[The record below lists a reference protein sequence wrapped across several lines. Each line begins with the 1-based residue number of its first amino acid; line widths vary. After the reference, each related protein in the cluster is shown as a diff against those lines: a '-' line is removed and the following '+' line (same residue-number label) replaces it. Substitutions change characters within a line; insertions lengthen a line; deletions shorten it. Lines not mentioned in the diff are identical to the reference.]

1 MKFSPCVIN
10 TLLMSALLAGCAV
23 RSETGDSTEQA
34 EKPSLP
40 VLQLTNQSTTLDHD
54 YAGNLEAV
62 QNVEIRARVSG
73 YLDKILVDEGHPV
86 RKGQLM
92 FQLNAAEYEV
102 EVAKAQASLESAVAQ
117 SKSAEVE
124 MERVK
129 LLVDKNIISTSESK
143 LAKAKMEVAKAS
155 INEAKAAL
163 NNARLRVSLAGIRA
177 PFDGVINR
185 IPFKRGSLIEE
196 GTLLTTVS
204 DLREMYAYFH
214 VSEKEYLTSI
224 KKRLDPTKTTIR
236 EVELLLAD
244 DTHYGPKGL
253 VETTETIF
261 EGNSGTIAFRAR
273 FPNPKHLL
281 RHGATGKVRL
291 TTDVDDALLVPQKA
305 VFEVQDKNYVYVVD
319 AANKVKSRS
328 FIPRSRV
335 DQFYI
340 VQSGLRPGERIVY
353 EGLQNVKDGM
363 TITPQAIHADSLR
376 ALYVTAQ

>member
-1 MKFSPCVIN
+1 MKSFPSIN
-10 TLLMSALLAGCAV
+10 ILLMSVLLAGCSV
-23 RSETGDSTEQA
+23 RSETSDSDQLA

-40 VLQLTNQSTTLDHD
+40 VIQLTNQRTTLDHD
-54 YAGNLEAV
+54 YAGNLEAI
-62 QNVEIRARVSG
+62 QNVEIRARVAG

-117 SKSAEVE
+117 SKSAEIE

-143 LAKAKMEVAKAS
+143 LARAKMEVAKAA

-163 NNARLRVSLAGIRA
+163 DNARLRVSLAGIRA

-196 GTLLTTVS
+196 GALLTTVS

-214 VSEKEYLTSI
+214 VSEKEYLSSI
-224 KKRLDPTKTTIR
+224 KKRLDPTKTTVR

-244 DTHYGPKGL
+244 DSHYAHKGFI
-253 VETTETIF
+253 ETTETIF

-281 RHGATGKVRL
+281 RHGATGKIRL
-291 TTDVDDALLVPQKA
+291 TTEVDDVLLVPQKA

-319 AANKVKSRS
+319 ANNKVKSRS

-363 TITPQAIHADSLR
+363 TIAPQVLTADSLR
-376 ALYVTAQ
+376 AMYVTAQ

>member
-1 MKFSPCVIN
+1 MNGYTCVATSFII
-10 TLLMSALLAGCAV
+10 AFVVGCTAK
-23 RSETGDSTEQA
+23 SETTEEAKKQ
-34 EKPSLP
+34 EFPII
-40 VLQLTNQSTTLDHD
+40 QLTNQSTTLDHD

-62 QNVEIRARVSG
+62 QNVEVRARIGG
-73 YLDKILVDEGHPV
+73 YLDKIMVDEGQTVH
-86 RKGQLM
+86 KGQLL
-92 FQLNAAEYEV
+92 FQLNAAEYQV

-117 SKSAEVE
+117 AKSVEVE

-129 LLVDKNIISTSESK
+129 LLVDKNIISASESK
-143 LAKAKMEVAKAS
+143 LAKAKMESARAA

-163 NNARLRVSLAGIRA
+163 NNARLRLSLASIRA

-185 IPFKRGSLIEE
+185 IPFKRGSLVDE

-214 VSEKEYLTSI
+214 VSEKEYLNSI
-224 KKRLDPTKTTIR
+224 KKRLDPAKTTVR
-236 EVELLLAD
+236 EVELVLAD
-244 DTHYGPKGL
+244 DTHYGHKGL

-273 FPNPKHLL
+273 FPNPKRLL
-281 RHGATGKVRL
+281 RHGATGKIRL

-305 VFEVQDKNYVYVVD
+305 VFEVQDKNFVYVVD
-319 AANKVKSRS
+319 AQNKVKTRS

-340 VQSGLRPGERIVY
+340 VQSGLRVGDRIIY
-353 EGLQNVKDGM
+353 EGIQNVKEGM
-363 TITPQAIHADSLR
+363 IIVPRPLPSDSLR
-376 ALYVTAQ
+376 ALYASAL